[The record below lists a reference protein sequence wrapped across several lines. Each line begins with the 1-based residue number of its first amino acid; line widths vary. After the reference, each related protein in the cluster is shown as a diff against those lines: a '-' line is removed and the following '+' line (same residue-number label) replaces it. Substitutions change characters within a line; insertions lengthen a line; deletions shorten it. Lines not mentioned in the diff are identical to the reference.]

1 MAGLTITNT
10 NTLSLL
16 NIINRTADRQSQSLL
31 QLSTGLKINK
41 GSDNPAGL
49 IALRSLENELTG
61 VNAAIASN
69 QRTNSV
75 LGVADAAMTELSS
88 LITEI
93 KSLAQASTTPS
104 GLSPKEVAANQAQTD
119 SARGGAAGA
128 AGR

>member
-1 MAGLTITNT
+1 MAGMTITNT

-31 QLSTGLKINK
+31 RLSTGLKINK

-93 KSLAQASTTPS
+93 KSLAQASTNSS
-104 GLSPKEVAANQAQTD
+104 GLSAK
-119 SARGGAAGA
+119 
-128 AGR
+128 